1 MTIRFTTLT
10 LVAAL
15 LFAAGAPAAA
25 QQKPPLSPP
34 GQAAV
39 TIGAATITIDYA
51 RPSMRGRKIMGEL
64 VPFDKVWRTGANA
77 ATTLKT
83 SAAIEIGGTL
93 VPAGTYTLY
102 TLPGDNRLEAHHQQ
116 ADRPVG
122 HGVRPGAGPGAR
134 GPQGRQDGG
143 SGRAVHDH
151 AGGHGR
157 RGRPPHDGMGEH
169 DALDPVQR
177 EVEWRRRAGSSVVE
191 HRTFNAVVVGSI
203 PTRLTS
209 LRSPS
214 ACTTLG

>member
-1 MTIRFTTLT
+1 MTIRFTTLV

-64 VPFDKVWRTGANA
+64 VPYDKVWRTGANA

-83 SAAIEIGGTL
+83 SAAIEIGGSI

-102 TLPGDNRLEAHHQQ
+102 TLPGEKAWKLIVNKQTGQWGTQYDQ
-116 ADRPVG
+116 AQDLGRVAMKLQATAAPVEQFTIKIG
-122 HGVRPGAGPGAR
+122 DTPAGGEIHVEWETT
-134 GPQGRQDGG
+134 
-143 SGRAVHDH
+143 RAV
-151 AGGHGR
+151 ASFTV
-157 RGRPPHDGMGEH
+157 
-169 DALDPVQR
+169 AK
-177 EVEWRRRAGSSVVE
+177 
-191 HRTFNAVVVGSI
+191 
-203 PTRLTS
+203 
-209 LRSPS
+209 
-214 ACTTLG
+214 

>member
-1 MTIRFTTLT
+1 MTIRFTTLV

-83 SAAIEIGGTL
+83 SAAIEIGGSL

-102 TLPGDNRLEAHHQQ
+102 TLPGATAWKLIINKQTGQWGTVYDQ
-116 ADRPVG
+116 AQDLARVDLKVGKTAAPVEQFTITLAG
-122 HGVRPGAGPGAR
+122 TGGA
-134 GPQGRQDGG
+134 
-143 SGRAVHDH
+143 
-151 AGGHGR
+151 AGLLT
-157 RGRPPHDGMGEH
+157 M
-169 DALDPVQR
+169 
-177 EVEWRRRAGSSVVE
+177 EWENTTV
-191 HRTFNAVVVGSI
+191 SI
-203 PTRLTS
+203 PFS
-209 LRSPS
+209 VK
-214 ACTTLG
+214 